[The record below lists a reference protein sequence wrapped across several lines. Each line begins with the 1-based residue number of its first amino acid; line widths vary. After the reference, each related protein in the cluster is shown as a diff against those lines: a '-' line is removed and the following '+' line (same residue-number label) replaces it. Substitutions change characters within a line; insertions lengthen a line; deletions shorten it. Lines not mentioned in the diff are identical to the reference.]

1 MGPKT
6 QNIINKIII
15 SEMFDNFAIF
25 PIPDFWESAEFNKN
39 KDWQDINWFTKHFA
53 DIFRVQKWPT
63 FYIETIVQGAAIAQ
77 SLQGFIRSAL
87 ITFKKTTVV
96 PIQTWYFIWDSKYQ
110 KCAVGPPQNLCRQ
123 RSQTQQELKVVEI
136 AEDSFNKV
144 NFVATLTIC
153 S

>member
-15 SEMFDNFAIF
+15 TEMFDNFAIF

-53 DIFRVQKWPT
+53 DIFWVQKWPT

-77 SLQGFIRSAL
+77 SLQGFIR
-87 ITFKKTTVV
+87 
-96 PIQTWYFIWDSKYQ
+96 
-110 KCAVGPPQNLCRQ
+110 
-123 RSQTQQELKVVEI
+123 
-136 AEDSFNKV
+136 
-144 NFVATLTIC
+144 
-153 S
+153 